1 MGNSFKA
8 SNMSLETTSHQR
20 NFSKST
26 GSELMAVR
34 EVTIESPEFLSKER
48 IKEEFHSPEEK
59 PSVKR

>member
-1 MGNSFKA
+1 
-8 SNMSLETTSHQR
+8 MSLETTSHQR

-48 IKEEFHSPEEK
+48 IKEDFHTFEEK